1 MVNNFIED
9 FEQVNC
15 GWVIALQLKLNKIML
30 KYSNPLPPKKKQ
42 NKTKQNNN
50 SSNFLI
56 KYSRIDQVKIFKG
69 SPPQILRNYL
79 IVTIYVFCFSY
90 SGIQVFRG
98 KFFSVIGTWSE
109 IQTRQ
114 K

>member
-15 GWVIALQLKLNKIML
+15 GWVIALKLKLNKIML
-30 KYSNPLPPKKKQ
+30 KYSNPPLPLPPKKQ
-42 NKTKQNNN
+42 QNNN

-56 KYSRIDQVKIFKG
+56 KYSRIDQVKIFKV

-98 KFFSVIGTWSE
+98 EFFSVIGTWSE